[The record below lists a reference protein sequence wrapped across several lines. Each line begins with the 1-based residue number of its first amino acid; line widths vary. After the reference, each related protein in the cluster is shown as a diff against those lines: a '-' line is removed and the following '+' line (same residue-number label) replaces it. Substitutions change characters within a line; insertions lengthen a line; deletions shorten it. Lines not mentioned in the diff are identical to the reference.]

1 MEITRRCFSLR
12 EKGDISA
19 VRGMGRPIDCL
30 HVSNRVTRARW
41 EAPISSV
48 GQHTG
53 DHERE
58 MVTQMRT
65 RKFLLGSLAVLFSA
79 FCGPGAI
86 AQDASY
92 PDKPVKLVVPYAP
105 GGPTDLVAR
114 SMATILSRYLRQ
126 PVVVENKAGAGG
138 VIGTGF
144 VVNSPA
150 DGYTLL
156 LGLQGP
162 ITINPA
168 LAKVPYDPFRDLV
181 AVRMIAT
188 APMVLM
194 ASKKSGINQ
203 LGDVTALPRKSAGL
217 NIGSSGNGTLPHVAA
232 ELLKNKTGA
241 ALVHVPYKGA
251 GPALADLAA
260 GHIDLLFSDL
270 QVGLPFIQSGQ
281 VTALAVTIPTRS
293 PKLPGVPTLAEA
305 GFGNTSLA
313 GWYGL
318 FAPRNTPAAVVSKI
332 NHAVDAMFQDAAFKQ
347 ILENQGAQQ
356 STADNAQFM
365 KFLHD
370 EFDQWSRLGKSIAIK
385 MD

>member
-1 MEITRRCFSLR
+1 MKFTTAIRSL
-12 EKGDISA
+12 A
-19 VRGMGRPIDCL
+19 VTAAAFCCL
-30 HVSNRVTRARW
+30 HVA
-41 EAPISSV
+41 A
-48 GQHTG
+48 Q
-53 DHERE
+53 
-58 MVTQMRT
+58 TQT
-65 RKFLLGSLAVLFSA
+65 W
-79 FCGPGAI
+79 
-86 AQDASY
+86 

-114 SMATILSRYLRQ
+114 SMGTLLSQQLHQ
-126 PVVVENKAGAGG
+126 SVIVENRAGAGG

-144 VVNSPA
+144 VVNAPA

-168 LAKVPYDPFRDLV
+168 LVKVPYDPFRDLV

-194 ASKKSGINQ
+194 ASKKSGVTK
-203 LGDVTALPRKSAGL
+203 LADVTTQSKAKPAGL
-217 NIGSSGNGTLPHVAA
+217 NIGSPGNGTLPHVAA

-241 ALVHVPYKGA
+241 NLVHVPYKGA
-251 GPALADLAA
+251 GPALADLTA

-281 VTALAVTIPTRS
+281 VTPLAVTIPVRS
-293 PKLPGVPTLAEA
+293 PKLPNLPTLAES
-305 GFGNTSLA
+305 GFGNNSLA
-313 GWYGL
+313 GWYGI
-318 FAPRNTPAAVVSKI
+318 FAPKNTPAPVVARI
-332 NHAVDAMFQDAAFKQ
+332 NQAVDGMFQDAAFKQ
-347 ILENQGAQQ
+347 LLESQGAQQ
-356 STADNAQFM
+356 STADSAQFN

-370 EFDQWSRLGKSIAIK
+370 EYEQWSKLGKSISIK

>member
-1 MEITRRCFSLR
+1 MNFTTAIRSL
-12 EKGDISA
+12 A
-19 VRGMGRPIDCL
+19 VTAAAFCCL
-30 HVSNRVTRARW
+30 HVTA
-41 EAPISSV
+41 
-48 GQHTG
+48 Q
-53 DHERE
+53 
-58 MVTQMRT
+58 TQT
-65 RKFLLGSLAVLFSA
+65 W
-79 FCGPGAI
+79 
-86 AQDASY
+86 

-114 SMATILSRYLRQ
+114 SMGTLLSQQLHQ
-126 PVVVENKAGAGG
+126 PVVVENRAGAGG

-144 VVNSPA
+144 VVNAPA

-168 LAKVPYDPFRDLV
+168 LVKVPYDPFRDLV

-194 ASKKSGINQ
+194 ASKKSGVNK
-203 LGDVTALPRKSAGL
+203 LADVTTQSKAKAAGL
-217 NIGSSGNGTLPHVAA
+217 NIGSPGNGTLPHVAA

-241 ALVHVPYKGA
+241 NLVHVPYKGA
-251 GPALADLAA
+251 GPALADLTA

-281 VTALAVTIPTRS
+281 VTPLAVTIPVRS
-293 PKLPGVPTLAEA
+293 PKLPNLPTLAES
-305 GFGNTSLA
+305 GFGNNSLA
-313 GWYGL
+313 GWYGI
-318 FAPRNTPAAVVSKI
+318 FAPKNTPAPVVARI
-332 NHAVDAMFQDAAFKQ
+332 NQAVDGMFQDAAFKQ
-347 ILENQGAQQ
+347 LLESQGAQQ
-356 STADNAQFM
+356 STADSAQFN

-370 EFDQWSRLGKSIAIK
+370 EYEQWSKLGKSISIK